1 MIYLTND
8 SHDQAVYFDI
18 RKNEPRR
25 RTGGVEHL
33 VHGLVGNGVTEV
45 PVTVRTW
52 RDCQEVNFGGAG
64 IFSFVDER
72 TIRRMLADLVQEIV
86 LH

>member
-8 SHDQAVYFDI
+8 SQDQAVYFDI

-45 PVTVRTW
+45 PVTVRSW
-52 RDCQEVNFGGAG
+52 RDCYEVNFGGAD

-72 TIRRMLADLVQEIV
+72 TIRRMLADLIQEIV

>member
-8 SHDQAVYFDI
+8 SQDQAVYFEI

-25 RTGGVEHL
+25 RAGGMEHF
-33 VHGLVGNGVTEV
+33 VHGLVGNGITEV
-45 PVTVRTW
+45 PVTVRSW
-52 RDCQEVNFGGAG
+52 CDCHEVNFGQGD